1 MAAPIAERVVEV
13 VHTIAPIV
21 FGIGFV
27 VLGLVQDF
35 NLAMIGLGAGLL
47 GVPGITEAVKS
58 ILRG

>member
-1 MAAPIAERVVEV
+1 VAEHVVEV

-47 GVPGITEAVKS
+47 GVPGVTEAVRS

>member
-1 MAAPIAERVVEV
+1 MAEHVVEV

-47 GVPGITEAVKS
+47 GVPGVTEAVRS